1 MNKVFK
7 WLLLPFTLLAGVF
20 AGIMI
25 RQPKINKLKKQVST
39 LQKQLST
46 LQDKMIGYQ
55 ESFDNLLLQ
64 YKGLK
69 VLQLKKKSEM
79 KGQLEEN
86 LVLQYGMKAYIN
98 LLLERV
104 KNGKK
109 LEDNE
114 LSFYKSFD
122 NVIEGKK
129 IGHSDLETIKKYVLT
144 KYRGQISSLVACDC
158 SAEFKK
164 LEDYKVE

>member
-1 MNKVFK
+1 MKKVIG
-7 WLLLPFTLLAGVF
+7 WLLLPLTLLVGFFTGFLV
-20 AGIMI
+20 
-25 RQPKINKLKKQVST
+25 RQPKINKLKKQIET

-55 ESFDNLLLQ
+55 TSFDNLLLQ

-69 VLQLKKKSEM
+69 VMQLKKKAEM
-79 KGQLEEN
+79 KVMLEEN

-98 LLLERV
+98 LLLDRV

-109 LEDNE
+109 LEDSE
-114 LSFYKSFD
+114 LAFYKSFD

>member
-7 WLLLPFTLLAGVF
+7 WLLLPFTLIAGVF

-25 RQPKINKLKKQVST
+25 RQPKINKLKKAVST
-39 LQKQLST
+39 LQKQLAT

-55 ESFDNLLLQ
+55 KSFDNLLLQ

-69 VLQLKKKSEM
+69 VMQLKKKADM
-79 KGQLEEN
+79 KGKIEEN
-86 LVLQYGMKAYIN
+86 LILQYGMKAYIN
-98 LLLERV
+98 LLLDGV

-109 LEDNE
+109 LENNE
-114 LSFYKSFD
+114 LLFYKSFD

-129 IGHSDLETIKKYVLT
+129 IWQKDLENIKSFVVS
-144 KYRGQISSLVACDC
+144 KYRGKIQSLMPCEC

-164 LEDYKVE
+164 LEEYGAE